1 MHQWNA
7 NTFNFSSPY
16 RFNGK
21 ELDPETGLAYYG
33 ARYYQNKI
41 AVWLSVDPAV
51 ARTHEPYSFTSNNP
65 LKYIDQHGL
74 WKGELD
80 EHGNII
86 YVAEKGDNLATFR
99 KQYNIDQESAE
110 VLFKTNKISST
121 QTEIGSKIEGAGL
134 LQFNLKK
141 TEFIYSGLLGYFGF
155 TYKELT
161 SKTQQQAIDHLS
173 LAMNYYKG
181 KGKDAFKVQN
191 IFNYSE
197 FDFGSTQGVLLRG
210 KFRGIQAGIDIS
222 LMRNQPE
229 MLIVPNNELNSKGTM
244 LTKGVV
250 SDLYSNE
257 FRCRSNMPLMRIYV
271 RNSDYERLNR
281 VLN

>member
-1 MHQWNA
+1 M
-7 NTFNFSSPY
+7 
-16 RFNGK
+16 
-21 ELDPETGLAYYG
+21 
-33 ARYYQNKI
+33 
-41 AVWLSVDPAV
+41 
-51 ARTHEPYSFTSNNP
+51 
-65 LKYIDQHGL
+65 
-74 WKGELD
+74 
-80 EHGNII
+80 
-86 YVAEKGDNLATFR
+86 
-99 KQYNIDQESAE
+99 
-110 VLFKTNKISST
+110 
-121 QTEIGSKIEGAGL
+121 
-134 LQFNLKK
+134 
-141 TEFIYSGLLGYFGF
+141 LGYFGF